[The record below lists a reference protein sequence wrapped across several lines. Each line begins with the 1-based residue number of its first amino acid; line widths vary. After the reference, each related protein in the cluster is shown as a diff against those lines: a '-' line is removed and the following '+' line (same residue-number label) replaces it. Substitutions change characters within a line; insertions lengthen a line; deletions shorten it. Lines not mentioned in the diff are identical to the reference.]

1 MINREKEMK
10 NVFVWVLVFACGMA
24 CKPAIDKIQGKENIE
39 DVLVH
44 TDTVQGIHLIHD
56 VPALTSDNWVNV
68 VIEIPSGTS
77 EKWEVEKSSGNLS
90 IEQING
96 KDRKINYLAFPF
108 NYGMIPQTFLSYENG
123 GDGDP
128 LDVIVLGEALQ
139 RGHIVPCKILGVV
152 EMLDAGEK
160 DDKLIAVSLDSHFS
174 ELEDINHLRSKYP
187 GIEQIIYLWFENYK
201 GDQVKLL
208 NISDAG
214 VAKEKLNKAIEEYQL
229 SIM

>member
-1 MINREKEMK
+1 MK
-10 NVFVWVLVFACGMA
+10 NLFVGVLVFTCGLA
-24 CKPAIDKIQGKENIE
+24 CKPAIDIIQGKENIE
-39 DVLVH
+39 DVLVQI
-44 TDTVQGIHLIHD
+44 DTVQGIHLIHD

-68 VIEIPSGTS
+68 VIEIPSGTI

-128 LDVIVLGEALQ
+128 LDVIVLGEALL
-139 RGHIVPCKILGVV
+139 RGHVVPCKIIGVV
-152 EMLDAGEK
+152 EMLDAGEQ
-160 DDKLIAVSLDSHFS
+160 DDKLIAVSMDSHFS
-174 ELEDINHLRSKYP
+174 ELEDIHQLRTEYP

-201 GDQVKLL
+201 GNQVKLL

-214 VAKEKLNKAIEEYQL
+214 VAREILNKAIDEYRS